1 MYEPTT
7 VWPGDLIACDL
18 PQVDRTVID
27 DLVGPARTATM
38 AQAGMALGN
47 PEAMPIDT
55 LIGAVEAGICRS
67 WVMSVPDPSDG
78 GRPRAVAFIM
88 YAPFS
93 IPGVWAGEVIRTA
106 AAPHLRGVGFAAMA
120 LALDLIFADPTARRV
135 IGFVSASNDAS
146 LAMVDRLGYVREG
159 LARRLMVTTDPAAP
173 GGVVEVDAWLYR
185 MHRDDWP
192 GAATVQAR
200 EQQTRAVTA
209 GGHK

>member
-1 MYEPTT
+1 MNESTT
-7 VWPGDLIACDL
+7 VWPSDLTACDL
-18 PQVDRTVID
+18 PRVDRAVLD
-27 DLVGPARTATM
+27 ELVGPARTAAM

-67 WVMSVPDPSDG
+67 WVMFAPDPREAG
-78 GRPRAVAFIM
+78 QPRAVAFIM

-120 LALDLIFADPTARRV
+120 YALDLIFADPAARRV
-135 IGFVSASNDAS
+135 LGFVSTANHAS

-159 LARRLMVTTDPAAP
+159 VARRLMVTADPAVP
-173 GGVVEVDAWLYR
+173 GTVVEVDAVLCR
-185 MHRDDWP
+185 MHRDEWP
-192 GAATVQAR
+192 GASVVQAR
-200 EQQTRAVTA
+200 QRQVAAPVGRR
-209 GGHK
+209 